1 MAQLLKRV
9 GAEAEHRVWVGVLL
23 LQSLL
28 PAFSVLPWAGL
39 QRALSWF
46 DDAHGS
52 GDARVSVVM
61 GGGTRLGVVHLP
73 ETLLTAIAVVYG
85 GVCAYFIARFV
96 WRCRRLVVLR
106 NGTGAASLTG
116 EAANVWMRCS
126 KQFGIE
132 DTSIHMSSQIFG
144 PVTFGIFRRLVL
156 LPSGM
161 IAGLP
166 ETDLHAVIAHEF
178 AHLRRNDFLKN
189 LVYEFLSLPVS
200 YHPLL
205 WRARERLTETRE
217 MVCDEMVAVLSGRD
231 EYAHSLLRLASLL
244 LEGVP
249 VRTPHAIG
257 IFDANTL
264 ERRLMRLTEKQKEIR
279 GTGRFAIAT
288 ACVLLGAGT
297 CASALALATNVDGM
311 VAIGGES
318 PKSDGPHSVPAGEM
332 VKYVITKVPPVYP
345 VDAKKARIQGK
356 VVLNAIIGKD
366 GAVEN
371 LKVVSGPSELQQSAM
386 DAVRQWVYR
395 TFLVNGQPVEVKTTI
410 NVIYKLGP
418 IPDLK

>member
-1 MAQLLKRV
+1 MGRRLAS
-9 GAEAEHRVWVGVLL
+9 AESPSGL
-23 LQSLL
+23 
-28 PAFSVLPWAGL
+28 FCLPWEGL

-106 NGTGAASLTG
+106 NETGAASLTG

-132 DTSIHMSSQIFG
+132 DASIHLSSQIFG

-297 CASALALATNVDGM
+297 CGSALALATNVDGM
-311 VAIGGES
+311 VALGGES
-318 PKSDGPHSVPAGEM
+318 PKSRRTSLGCRRRDGEIRDHE
-332 VKYVITKVPPVYP
+332 
-345 VDAKKARIQGK
+345 
-356 VVLNAIIGKD
+356 
-366 GAVEN
+366 
-371 LKVVSGPSELQQSAM
+371 GPSRLPRGREESKNPGEGGPE
-386 DAVRQWVYR
+386 RNYR
-395 TFLVNGQPVEVKTTI
+395 KGWGGRKPKGR
-410 NVIYKLGP
+410 LGSE
-418 IPDLK
+418 